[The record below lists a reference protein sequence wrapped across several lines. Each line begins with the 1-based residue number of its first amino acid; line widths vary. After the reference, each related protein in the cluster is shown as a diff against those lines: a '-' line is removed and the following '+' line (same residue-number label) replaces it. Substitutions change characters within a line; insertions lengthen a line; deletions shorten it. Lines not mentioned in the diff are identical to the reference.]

1 MVVLERSMRW
11 VGGKKARIARPIL
24 FLSLFYFSSAIWSAA
39 LDSIHKVSQYAHT
52 AWRVQDVAEDFR
64 GPFTQ
69 TADGYF
75 WFGTASGLV
84 RFDGVRFV
92 PYAPSGLKLPSRGFK
107 YLLVLTMAA
116 YGSA

>member
-1 MVVLERSMRW
+1 MVHDGSRLGRRRWLVLKRRMRC
-11 VGGKKARIARPIL
+11 GGGRKSRIARFIL

-52 AWRVQDVAEDFR
+52 ASRVQDVAEDFR

-84 RFDGVRFV
+84 RFDGVAFFRM
-92 PYAPSGLKLPSRGFK
+92 PIGPE
-107 YLLVLTMAA
+107 AA
-116 YGSA
+116 KPWI